1 MTVLCNTLS
10 LEDILGLKNLEIL
23 FFFGLNLT
31 ENVNLKLV
39 ISYNYIISHILS
51 AYIPPLWNPSLI
63 HWELLY

>member
-51 AYIPPLWNPSLI
+51 AYIPPL
-63 HWELLY
+63 